1 MVKERTRGLVCTLPF
16 THILRQMK
24 IEFIYFMVFWLNA
37 FPVKT
42 GISGVYSPQ
51 ELLVRWHLDY
61 NKHCRVLPGTY
72 CEVHDEPVPS
82 NTMTRRTHTAIAM
95 GPLGNLQ
102 GSVKFICLT
111 TGRILKQREFT
122 PYPMPDQVIKRG
134 NQIGAKENQG
144 RTFQFLNQR
153 TEPYEWTDKVPEDD
167 SEFQGLFNEE
177 EMAPY
182 PDVSAEPPKVELESE
197 ESNFQLITDDPEPD
211 FCELAAAA
219 LDNAGINPTERI
231 QAARDRVAAVP
242 AKSARPRLVK
252 VNEVEIVYEITFD
265 LPDARL
271 GQNTVPPD
279 APASQTPSFS
289 SGMSDNITPTS
300 GR

>member
-1 MVKERTRGLVCTLPF
+1 M
-16 THILRQMK
+16 
-24 IEFIYFMVFWLNA
+24 
-37 FPVKT
+37 
-42 GISGVYSPQ
+42 
-51 ELLVRWHLDY
+51 
-61 NKHCRVLPGTY
+61 
-72 CEVHDEPVPS
+72 
-82 NTMTRRTHTAIAM
+82 
-95 GPLGNLQ
+95 
-102 GSVKFICLT
+102 
-111 TGRILKQREFT
+111 
-122 PYPMPDQVIKRG
+122 
-134 NQIGAKENQG
+134 
-144 RTFQFLNQR
+144 
-153 TEPYEWTDKVPEDD
+153 
-167 SEFQGLFNEE
+167 
-177 EMAPY
+177 
-182 PDVSAEPPKVELESE
+182 ESE

-211 FCELAAAA
+211 ICELAAAA

-231 QAARDRVAAVP
+231 QAVRDRVAAVP